1 MAVDRTEAH
10 LVVELAVVAVQLAFL
25 EMRVAVAGA
34 GFCPDLV
41 VLEHLLVM
49 VRVALVA
56 PQVTLVEAVAEMQ
69 TAAVAV
75 GGQMA
80 ERQRRHR

>member
-10 LVVELAVVAVQLAFL
+10 LVVERVVAVVQLALL
-25 EMRVAVAGA
+25 EMRVAVAEVVC
-34 GFCPDLV
+34 CPVLV
-41 VLEHLLVM
+41 VLEHLMVM

-75 GGQMA
+75 GEQMA
-80 ERQRRHR
+80 ERQHSHR